1 MGEGKCHFLKQPKLK
16 ATSALLY
23 VERSQGELQY
33 LLGLLHGREAKPFCL
48 DSQLFHFELW
58 GAFSSAGGEGLT
70 GVCASCKP
78 PHLLSKRWTARLV
91 PFGASTDEAH
101 CSWGRSNEP

>member
-23 VERSQGELQY
+23 VERSQGELRY

-48 DSQLFHFELW
+48 DSQLFHILSGLFGREELVV
-58 GAFSSAGGEGLT
+58 GAAVSQHINNTLNYGWPSAQLGLK
-70 GVCASCKP
+70 G
-78 PHLLSKRWTARLV
+78 
-91 PFGASTDEAH
+91 
-101 CSWGRSNEP
+101 